1 MWNLGLLV
9 LEQKLDVK
17 NMLSLNLYY
26 CYSDANIK
34 GINVKVGKETKRKGA
49 IYYSGGELG
58 QTFHTDRAWHGK
70 LTI

>member
-17 NMLSLNLYY
+17 NLLLLYQCY
-26 CYSDANIK
+26 CHCDANIK

-49 IYYSGGELG
+49 IYYSGGEVG